1 MTAFASPTIS
11 SESCFSQ
18 TPNLKKKKKKVLVS
32 FLMKKG
38 NQIKAPISMNRNNE
52 EKTVKA

>member
-18 TPNLKKKKKKVLVS
+18 TPNLKKKKVLVS

>member
-18 TPNLKKKKKKVLVS
+18 TPNLKKKKKVLVS